1 MRQFV
6 FAKGYNESLTAATAG
21 QISIVESAS
30 SKDILNL
37 VLKRN
42 ADKGGNM
49 SFPIFKKAFSYV
61 KAVYNS
67 SDETK
72 FAQSFTIP
80 EVVPYADYTVVF
92 VQKGKLFNE
101 RSKWSATVRSLPSDT
116 ATTIGDKIVKY
127 VKDNKDTLG
136 LTAENAAGTVTVTGV
151 KTGDDFAIVF
161 ADELLGLASE
171 PTTKG
176 KRAIMNAEMLK
187 DLHKKA
193 MADAGFEYTYD
204 DLDIYPGAEFNP
216 LASPDATDTGFMV
229 YTLRFAEP
237 RVSGTQ
243 SKDIYQ
249 IIQVAFPTGTNITA
263 FETKL
268 NTLKT
273 A

>member
-21 QISIVESAS
+21 QIAIVESAS

-49 SFPIFKKAFSYV
+49 LFPIFKKAFSYV
-61 KAVYNS
+61 KAVY
-67 SDETK
+67 DAGTK

-151 KTGDDFAIVF
+151 KTGDDFSIVF
-161 ADELLGLASE
+161 ADELLGLAST

-176 KRAIMNAEMLK
+176 KQAFMNAEMLK

-216 LASPDATDTGFMV
+216 LASPDATDAGFMV

-243 SKDIYQ
+243 SEDIYQ
-249 IIQVAFPTGTNITA
+249 VIQVAFPTGTNVTA